1 MEEKEA
7 MWQRSYV
14 ASQSLKY
21 LLSESLEKKFAEL
34 CINNL
39 YFKHFENRDGDGDR

>member
-1 MEEKEA
+1 M
-7 MWQRSYV
+7 
-14 ASQSLKY
+14 ASQRLKY
-21 LLSESLEKKFAEL
+21 LPSGSLQKTFAEL